1 MANMKTPLNQD
12 DDIYSPNILR
22 KRLNNETNALK
33 MENIKM
39 ESNRSMSFLK
49 QFKPEKLITT
59 NRTGRS
65 HHEAADTK
73 RSF

>member
-1 MANMKTPLNQD
+1 MKTPLNQD

-49 QFKPEKLITT
+49 
-59 NRTGRS
+59 
-65 HHEAADTK
+65 
-73 RSF
+73 